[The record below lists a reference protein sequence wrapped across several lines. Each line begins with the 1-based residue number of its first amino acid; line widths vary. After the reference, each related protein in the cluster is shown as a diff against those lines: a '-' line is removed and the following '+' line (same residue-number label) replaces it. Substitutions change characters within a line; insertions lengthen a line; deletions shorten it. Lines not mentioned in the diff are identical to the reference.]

1 MKNIYFP
8 EILKEKI
15 YSSFKYLYAFLLLII
30 SVISA
35 IALLSFDINDNSF
48 LTSTSETSQN
58 LLGDFGSYFASFV
71 FYTFGILGYMIV
83 IFFLINSILVVI
95 NKSPKFIFIRL
106 LIFFISLVLIPQT
119 LLTIG
124 VDFFFIESIDTWG
137 VFSVYLYSIYNMDY
151 IGYALSI
158 LGVFMYSFSQNII
171 HLFRLPKFQI
181 NELFKNR
188 TKKDSESNKIKKDP
202 IIKNINDTLSN
213 DVGDIEER
221 LTSVNSVT
229 EKTFSSP
236 SLEILESNKSSTE
249 KKLDKENIKSNSD
262 LLEQVFQDFN
272 IDIQVVNVKLGP
284 VITLFEIL
292 PAAGIKINTII
303 NLADDISRSMGVGAV
318 RIAQIFGTQYLGVEV
333 PNDQRETVTIKE
345 LLSDDNFKNTPSKI
359 PICIGKDISGNI
371 EVIDLSKTPHL
382 LVAGTTGSGKSVFI
396 NTLLASIL
404 YKFSPTDLRLILID
418 PKMLELSVYNDI
430 AHLLTPVVTEPKK
443 AIIALKWVCKE
454 MERRYSLMNEENTRS
469 IEGYNEKS
477 IERLPYI
484 VVFID
489 EMADLMMTAGKEVE
503 HYVQRLAQMARAC
516 GIHLVMATQRPSV
529 DIITGSIKANFPS
542 RISFQVASKYDS
554 RTVLGEIG
562 AEQLLGNG
570 DMLMSKNGGNI
581 IRYQSAFISDN
592 EVNKLIKEI
601 KRSQTVQYLDELD
614 EIIKNNDENFDN
626 LSEEDEI
633 LITKSIDLIKSTNKA
648 STSFLQRNFQVG
660 YNKAAR
666 IMEALEQRGIVSA
679 PNHAGKR
686 DILINQ

>member
-1 MKNIYFP
+1 MNNKYIPSVFKDKISMIIRYIY
-8 EILKEKI
+8 
-15 YSSFKYLYAFLLLII
+15 ATLLLLVSILLCL
-30 SVISA
+30 SV
-35 IALLSFDINDNSF
+35 LSFSFSDNSF
-48 LTSTSETSQN
+48 LINTNNPSQN
-58 LLGDFGSYFASFV
+58 LLGSLGSYSSSIL
-71 FYTFGILGYMIV
+71 FYAFGIMTYFLIL
-83 IFFLINSILVVI
+83 FFLIYSTMIFLNKNPKYIFLRLILFFFSI
-95 NKSPKFIFIRL
+95 
-106 LIFFISLVLIPQT
+106 VLIPQS
-119 LLTIG
+119 LILWNIKIP
-124 VDFFFIESIDTWG
+124 FFEEIELWG
-137 VFSVYLYSIYNMDY
+137 IFSVNLFNFYNINYISYFLSFIGIILY
-151 IGYALSI
+151 
-158 LGVFMYSFSQNII
+158 FFSQN
-171 HLFRLPKFQI
+171 LFRIISFSSI
-181 NELFKNR
+181 NFKNIF
-188 TKKDSESNKIKKDP
+188 KDQIKIDRKNAIKKDP
-202 IIKNINDTLSN
+202 VIFNKKEKGLIGENKSHNDHPNKMTN
-213 DVGDIEER
+213 DF
-221 LTSVNSVT
+221 T
-229 EKTFSSP
+229 KKYFSP
-236 SLEILESNKSSTE
+236 SLDILDSESGISNKNLNKKNIIENSTMLE
-249 KKLDKENIKSNSD
+249 K
-262 LLEQVFQDFN
+262 VFADFN
-272 IDIQVVNVKLGP
+272 IEIKVINVKLGP

-292 PAAGIKINTII
+292 PSAGTKINTII
-303 NLADDISRSMGVGAV
+303 NLAGDISRSMGVGAV
-318 RIAQIFGTQYLGVEV
+318 RIAQIYGTQFLGVEV
-333 PNDQRETVTIKE
+333 PNDHREAVTIKE
-345 LLSDDNFKNTPSKI
+345 LLSNENYKKNVHRI

-404 YKFSPTDLRLILID
+404 YRFSPEELRLILID

-469 IEGYNEKS
+469 LEGYNQKSVEK
-477 IERLPYI
+477 LPFI

-570 DMLMSKNGGNI
+570 DMLMSKNGSSL

-601 KRSQTVQYLDELD
+601 KGTQKVEYLSELE
-614 EIIKNNDENFDN
+614 EIIKNNDENFDSLN
-626 LSEEDEI
+626 EEDEE
-633 LITKSIDLIKSTNKA
+633 LISKSIDLIKNTNKA
-648 STSFLQRNFQVG
+648 STSFLQRNFQIG

-666 IMEALEQRGIVSA
+666 VMEALEQRGIVSQ
-679 PNHAGKR
+679 PNHSGKR
-686 DILINQ
+686 EILINN